1 MIARLTAVVICASLL
16 AACGGGGSSSSSV
29 PGAGTTKTGSAVVR
43 LTIPAASSTS
53 SLSRSPKYVS
63 PSTRSILITVQTVN
77 GAATAFPAIALN
89 VVVPSSTC
97 PAPAQDGENETCTFN
112 VVLPVGFVGM
122 TVTTY
127 DHTLS
132 GTTPAGNPLSTAMF
146 SQQLTGQGDP
156 ILLTLNGV
164 PVHATLS
171 VPTTPLAVGTA
182 ASVAVTATALDADGN
197 LIIGPGSYATPI
209 VVAVTDTL
217 SRVTVSGSSISGPGA
232 SATLVYNGG
241 AGLVHATVTG
251 SASGVTVTPAT
262 LTFVPGLI
270 RSDALAQIT
279 TPVHSMAISPDGT
292 KVDIPY
298 QNPSNNN
305 APALLS
311 VSVSSRTAVYNTQ
324 LGTQAP
330 ATALIPSNPA
340 FSSAS
345 GATTYVGYSN
355 GASTVGI
362 ASLTTSSGIESGYT
376 AGIPAQNVATA
387 TGTTN
392 YFTYGSA
399 SGGSGAINDVT
410 SAGSVVATSGA
421 VTCVQYD
428 QCLIASNDGALVLSP
443 DATSSTIVTMHTSN
457 GSAGPTISTP
467 DGAVTAQTFSPNGT
481 TLYLACAASGGG
493 TDLDTTTYPALG
505 TPTSFT
511 TIPTQLSALTES
523 LDATTLIG
531 SSSLGPSPLT
541 FIDIAT
547 KTQVSF
553 GPTLTLGEFAG
564 GFIAPVPLSTTGS
577 RRILVV
583 RQYQQPAGTLHTTL
597 DEYVY

>member
-1 MIARLTAVVICASLL
+1 VIARIAAVVLCASLL

-29 PGAGTTKTGSAVVR
+29 PAAGTTKTGSAVVR
-43 LTIPAASSTS
+43 LTIPAASTTS

-77 GAATAFPAIALN
+77 GASTAFPAIALN

-97 PAPAQDGENETCTFN
+97 PAPAQVGENETCTFN

-171 VPTTPLAVGTA
+171 VSTTPLAVGTA
-182 ASVAVTATALDADGN
+182 ASVPVTATALDADGN

-209 VVAVTDTL
+209 VVAVTDPL
-217 SRVTVSGSSISGPGA
+217 SRVTVSGSSISGPGT
-232 SATLVYNGG
+232 SATLVYSGG

-279 TPVHSMAISPDGT
+279 TPVHYMAISPDGT

-298 QNPSNNN
+298 QNPTN

-311 VSVSSRTAVYNTQ
+311 VSVSTRTAVANTQ
-324 LGTQAP
+324 LTTQAP
-330 ATALIPSNPA
+330 ATALVPSNPA
-340 FSSAS
+340 FSSAN

-355 GASTVGI
+355 GASTDGI
-362 ASLTTSSGIESGYT
+362 ASLTTSTGTQTGFVPS
-376 AGIPAQNVATA
+376 IPGQNVATA

-392 YFTYGSA
+392 YFTYGGT
-399 SGGSGAINDVT
+399 GGAGSINDVT
-410 SAGSVVATSGA
+410 SAGSIAASVAG
-421 VTCVQYD
+421 VTCAQYD

-443 DATSSTIVTMHTSN
+443 DATSSTILTMHTSN

-481 TLYLACAASGGG
+481 TLYLACATSGGG

-505 TPTSFT
+505 TPTSYT
-511 TIPTQLSALTES
+511 TIPSQLSALTES

-541 FIDIAT
+541 FIDVAT

-564 GFIAPVPLSTTGS
+564 GFVAPVPLSTAGS